1 MAGTTVALASDGRAV
16 VVKRGA
22 AERLGHEARMLR
34 LAASARVVELAEPA
48 EGCGEPGDDKVLCT
62 VFVGGGTLAEQLEG
76 PLDGQRAVEVAAS
89 LATAVADLHELGIAH
104 CRLSAD
110 HVLVAD
116 GSVVL
121 CGLAEARLISHS
133 EGRGADDV
141 VALAGLVEDLA
152 TRSSGALAA
161 ALAQVARRT
170 LTCSSED
177 RPSMRSVAR
186 TLLALVDDR
195 PRAAPVSRR
204 LLPRR
209 THPQPRRPSPPRRRP
224 AALAAGAVL
233 VLGGLALGLS
243 LLGSASGDTVDVAVA
258 VAPSLPPSPS
268 TSAPVPTTSTPPS
281 RRLWPRSTCPLV
293 AAPTVADLDGDGCG
307 EEVELSDG
315 VVSSAGRRW
324 QVAAPDD
331 VVTLGDWDCD
341 GTATP
346 AVLRGGSGEL
356 WVYDRWAEL
365 GHDVGATLAG
375 VVPTA
380 VSARTVTT
388 SPDATGCDRIEVVH
402 PDDRTTI
409 VTP

>member
-48 EGCGEPGDDKVLCT
+48 EGCDEPGDDGVLCS
-62 VFVGGGTLAEQLEG
+62 VFVGGGTLAEQLER

-89 LATAVADLHELGIAH
+89 LATTVADLHELGIAH

-121 CGLAEARLISHS
+121 CGLAEARLITQSD
-133 EGRGADDV
+133 RPVADDDV

-152 TRSSGALAA
+152 HRSSGAMAA
-161 ALAQVARRT
+161 ALARVARRI
-170 LTCSSED
+170 LTCSAED
-177 RPSMRSVAR
+177 RPSIRSVAR
-186 TLLALVDDR
+186 TLVALVDDR
-195 PRAAPVSRR
+195 ARTAPESRR

-209 THPQPRRPSPPRRRP
+209 NHPQPRRSSPPRRRP

-258 VAPSLPPSPS
+258 PSLPPSPS

-281 RRLWPRSTCPLV
+281 RRLWPRSTCPEV
-293 AAPTVADLDGDGCG
+293 AALTVADLDGDGCG
-307 EEVELSDG
+307 EKVELSDG

-324 QVAAPDD
+324 QVAAPND

-356 WVYDRWAEL
+356 WVYARWAEL
-365 GHDVGATLAG
+365 GHDVGATLVG

-388 SPDATGCDRIEVVH
+388 SPEATGCDRIEVVH

>member
-34 LAASARVVELAEPA
+34 LAASARVVELADPA
-48 EGCGEPGDDKVLCT
+48 EGCDEPGEDGVLCT

-89 LATAVADLHELGIAH
+89 LATTVADLHELGIAH

-121 CGLAEARLISHS
+121 CGLAEARLITQSDRPVA
-133 EGRGADDV
+133 GDDV

-152 TRSSGALAA
+152 NHSSGAVTA
-161 ALAQVARRT
+161 ALAQVAQRI
-170 LTCSSED
+170 LTCSAED

-186 TLLALVDDR
+186 TLVALVDDR
-195 PRAAPVSRR
+195 RAPVSRR

-209 THPQPRRPSPPRRRP
+209 IHPQPRRPSLPGRRP
-224 AALAAGAVL
+224 AAIAAGAVL

-243 LLGSASGDTVDVAVA
+243 LLGIASGDTVDVAVA

-281 RRLWPRSTCPLV
+281 RRLWPRSTCPVV

-331 VVTLGDWDCD
+331 VVTIGDWDCD

-365 GHDVGATLAG
+365 GHDVDATLAG
-375 VVPTA
+375 VVPAA
-380 VSARTVTT
+380 VSVRTVTT